1 MSLRG
6 LACVV
11 LGGFA
16 LAACGGATSPG
27 NTTTGATAAQL
38 ADAQAVLDQYLKV
51 PEFISPG
58 PAFDARKAVAG
69 KTVFSLPSALQ
80 IPFIQAT
87 SDAYR
92 QLAAKVGLKVTT
104 WPNQGQQSQW
114 VQGMNQAVAQKANL
128 IDLLDGADP
137 NLIMPQVVQA
147 KAAGIPVVDTHD
159 LDFGQTHAPNV
170 AAFVDGDFISAGKLM
185 AAWALIQAQGKADVL
200 IISSTNYQNSF
211 PVRDGMTQLFAKDC
225 PSCKVRVENVNA
237 PDWATKIQPTVQ
249 SAITADPNL
258 NYVLPTFDS
267 MLVYV
272 VAGVLASQAKG
283 RVHAASYNGTPS
295 TLDLIRTSGVVTMDV
310 GENPADIAAA
320 GLDQDMRVLAGLPIS
335 QNEHLVL
342 RAFTP
347 QNVDEAGNP
356 AVLGQGYGNA
366 WQAGYYGVWGL
377 PAS

>member
-1 MSLRG
+1 
-6 LACVV
+6 
-11 LGGFA
+11 
-16 LAACGGATSPG
+16 
-27 NTTTGATAAQL
+27 
-38 ADAQAVLDQYLKV
+38 
-51 PEFISPG
+51 
-58 PAFDARKAVAG
+58 
-69 KTVFSLPSALQ
+69 
-80 IPFIQAT
+80 
-87 SDAYR
+87 
-92 QLAAKVGLKVTT
+92 
-104 WPNQGQQSQW
+104 
-114 VQGMNQAVAQKANL
+114 
-128 IDLLDGADP
+128 
-137 NLIMPQVVQA
+137 
-147 KAAGIPVVDTHD
+147 
-159 LDFGQTHAPNV
+159 
-170 AAFVDGDFISAGKLM
+170 
-185 AAWALIQAQGKADVL
+185 
-200 IISSTNYQNSF
+200 
-211 PVRDGMTQLFAKDC
+211 
-225 PSCKVRVENVNA
+225 VRVENVNA

-283 RVHAASYNGTPS
+283 RVFAASYNGTPS

-320 GLDQDMRVLAGLPIS
+320 GLDQDLRVLAGLPIS

-342 RAFTP
+342 RAFTA